1 MKKIW
6 LGLILIFTFSGLVAA
21 QQKSDENYKGEVFIG
36 YSGSFD
42 FADGGS
48 LRNGFDASAVYNF
61 RRYIG
66 VKGDVSA
73 TKDFNDTSTFQVSGG
88 VQFKDNSKKDEKR
101 VKPFGHVM
109 AGFGN
114 QSNYGDGVSV
124 IVGGGVDIKVN
135 DKIDIR
141 AVQYDINPIII
152 TRTNGVVLNNR
163 ISAGIVFKF

>member
-6 LGLILIFTFSGLVAA
+6 LSLVLIFTLFGLSVA

-42 FADGGS
+42 FADGAS
-48 LRNGFDASAVYNF
+48 LRNGVDASAVYNVH
-61 RRYIG
+61 RYIG
-66 VKGDVSA
+66 IKGDVAA
-73 TKDFNDTSTFQVSGG
+73 TKDFNASTFQVSGG
-88 VQFKDNSKKDEKR
+88 VQFKDNNKKDEKR

-114 QSNYGDGVSV
+114 QSAYGDGVSV
-124 IVGGGVDIKVN
+124 IVGGGVDVKVN
-135 DKIDIR
+135 DRIDIR
-141 AVQYDINPIII
+141 AVQYDFNPIII
-152 TRTNGVVLNNR
+152 TRTNGILMNNR